1 MTRVAVVGDPDFNVG
16 FRLVG
21 CTDIFDVTDESQL
34 PEIIEKNI
42 LGREGIV
49 IIKYDSYRNLP
60 AKIQEQID
68 ESIEPTFVKVG
79 GEGGVEQ
86 LRDKIRK
93 AIGVD
98 LWK

>member
-1 MTRVAVVGDPDFNVG
+1 MTRVAVIGDPEFNLG

-21 CTDIFDVTDESQL
+21 CSDIFDVTDESELQG
-34 PEIIEKNI
+34 IIEQEI
-42 LGREGIV
+42 LGKEGIA
-49 IIKYDSYRNLP
+49 IIKYDSYQKLP
-60 AKIQEQID
+60 VKIQEKID

>member
-1 MTRVAVVGDPDFNVG
+1 MSRIAVIGDSDFITG

-21 CTDIFDVTDESQL
+21 ICDTIEVEDESGFSK
-34 PEIIEKNI
+34 EIGDI
-42 LGREGIV
+42 LGQEGIV
-49 IIKYDSYRNLP
+49 IVKYDFYKNLP
-60 AKIQEQID
+60 LQLKMKVD
-68 ESIEPTFVKVG
+68 ESLEPTFVKVG
-79 GEGGVEQ
+79 GEGGVEE